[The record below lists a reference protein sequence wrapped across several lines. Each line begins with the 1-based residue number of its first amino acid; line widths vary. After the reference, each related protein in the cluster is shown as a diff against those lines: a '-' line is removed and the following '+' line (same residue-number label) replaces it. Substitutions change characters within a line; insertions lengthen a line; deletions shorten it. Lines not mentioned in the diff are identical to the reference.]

1 MTTGLRG
8 GPGRNQGRKKIG
20 VDRGGLVSVQV
31 NIFTDQAEW
40 LKLQGTN
47 RQELIRD
54 AIDSIMRG
62 DMKHATEC

>member
-1 MTTGLRG
+1 MTTGIRG
-8 GPGRNQGRKKIG
+8 GSGRNQGRKKIG

-47 RQELIRD
+47 RQELIRY
-54 AIDSIMRG
+54 AIDVIMKG
-62 DMKHATEC
+62 GVEDEK